1 MSALAH
7 PPNRT
12 MSEERLEYIGVGTP
26 DVELGNAANPRI
38 KCRAAALWER
48 RVGQLR

>member
-1 MSALAH
+1 
-7 PPNRT
+7 
-12 MSEERLEYIGVGTP
+12 MSEERFGYMGVGTP
-26 DVELGNAANPRI
+26 SVELENAANPRI